1 MSSIVLL
8 FIVGLILLG
17 FEVFVPGAILGIFG
31 GLALLGGSI
40 IAYLNYGAGGGLLAF
55 SIALVLVGALLYIE
69 FRVLPNTTLGRRL
82 FLNAAVTGRSRPAP
96 PSEELIGQTGQ
107 AVTTLAPSGY
117 VLVGGRRYESYS
129 QSGYVAAGATVR
141 VVGQDNFRLIVNQ
154 A

>member
-8 FIVGLILLG
+8 FIIGLILLG

-40 IAYLNYGAGGGLLAF
+40 VAYLNYGVGGGLLAF
-55 SIALVLVGALLYIE
+55 SLALVLVATLLYIE

-82 FLNAAVTGRSRPAP
+82 FLNASVTGRSNP
-96 PSEELIGQTGQ
+96 PPPPEELVGQTGQ

-117 VLVGGRRYESYS
+117 VLVNGRRYESYS
-129 QSGYVAAGATVR
+129 QSGYVTAGTSVR
-141 VVGQDNFRLIVNQ
+141 VVGQDNFRLIVTQ